1 MPQKSVPTLLEQIA
15 ALLEIKGENPF
26 KVRAYYNAAKA
37 LSEVEDL
44 DAAVKAKR
52 LKEIPGIGDA
62 IAKKLEEYVETGN
75 MAYFEELTA
84 EVPLSLLELLQIPNL
99 GPRKIKVLY
108 DTLGITNVGELE
120 YACKENR
127 LANLFGFGA
136 KSQEKI
142 LKGIEFIKQHKG
154 EFLFGDVYPLAMK
167 IREGFERFTRPELV
181 AVCGSIRRRKEIVR
195 DIDILVAGGDPK
207 KLSTHFLSLPE
218 VAEVIAEGETKT
230 SCRLSSGIEA
240 DLRVVTEES
249 YPCALIYFTGS
260 KEHNVKLRGIAKKRD
275 LKLNEYG
282 LFKNGDSIPFR
293 TEEDVYKFLGLSYIA
308 PELREDMGE
317 IEAAAEGSLPDLVR
331 LEDLK
336 GTFHVHTHLSDG
348 IDTLEKLVD
357 AARKM
362 GLSYIGISDHSKTA
376 AYAGGLKIDTI
387 RKQWDEI
394 DSFNEKN
401 PDFYLFK
408 GIESDILPDGD
419 LDYDESILEGFDFV
433 IASVHSNFGMKKDAM
448 ENRIVRAMKNPYTT
462 MLGHPTGR
470 LLLARDG
477 YDVDMKNIVETAAEH
492 HVVIEFNAESVSAG
506 HRLEIPEDG
515 QTTWCHDCD
524 QSGCTLNGWISG
536 RVLWHWYSTQGLA
549 GKDGHT
555 QYTHGRRSKGRCL
568 RGCAMKKELKACSKS
583 SGKCMGEPR
592 VELKY
597 SSPLEL
603 MVASILAAQCTDERV
618 NKVTESLFKK
628 YKTTKDYRDVKDAE
642 LEADIKPTGFFRNK
656 ARSIKNFA
664 SAIEARFGGTH
675 TGRR

>member
-1 MPQKSVPTLLEQIA
+1 MAQKSIAALLEQIG
-15 ALLEIKGENPF
+15 ALLEIKGENHF

-37 LSEVEDL
+37 VSEVEDL
-44 DAAVKAKR
+44 DAVMKAKR
-52 LKEIPGIGDA
+52 LKEISGIGDA
-62 IAKKLEEYVETGN
+62 IAKKLEEYVETGS
-75 MAYFEELTA
+75 MAYYEELTK
-84 EVPLSLLELLQIPNL
+84 EVPASLLELLTISNL

-127 LANLFGFGA
+127 LTNLFGFGE
-136 KSQEKI
+136 KTQEKI
-142 LKGIEFIKQHKG
+142 LKGIDFIKQHKG
-154 EFLFGDVYPLAMK
+154 EFLFGDIYPIAMK
-167 IREGFERFTRPELV
+167 ISEGFEGFTRPDLV

-195 DIDILVAGGDPK
+195 DIDILVAGGNPK
-207 KLSTHFLSLPE
+207 KLSAHFLSLPE

-230 SCRLSSGIEA
+230 SCRLSSGVEA

-282 LFKNGDSIPFR
+282 LFRNGDSIPFR
-293 TEEDVYKFLGLSYIA
+293 TEEDVYKFLGLAYIA

-331 LEDLK
+331 LEDLE

-362 GLSYIGISDHSKTA
+362 GLSYLGISDHSKTA
-376 AYAGGLKIDTI
+376 AYAGGLKIDTV

-419 LDYDESILEGFDFV
+419 LDYDESTLEGFDFV

-448 ENRIVRAMKNPYTT
+448 EKRIVRAIKNPYTT

-477 YDVDMKNIVETAAEH
+477 YDVDMKIIVEMAAEH
-492 HVVIEFNAESVSAG
+492 HVIIELNASPY
-506 HRLEIPEDG
+506 RLDIDWRYLRMAKQHGVMIAINPDA
-515 QTTWCHDCD
+515 H
-524 QSGCTLNGWISG
+524 
-536 RVLWHWYSTQGLA
+536 STAGLA
-549 GKDGHT
+549 DLFYGIGIA
-555 QYTHGRRSKGRCL
+555 RKGWQE
-568 RGCAMKKELKACSKS
+568 K
-583 SGKCMGEPR
+583 
-592 VELKY
+592 
-597 SSPLEL
+597 
-603 MVASILAAQCTDERV
+603 
-618 NKVTESLFKK
+618 
-628 YKTTKDYRDVKDAE
+628 
-642 LEADIKPTGFFRNK
+642 ADILNTRT
-656 ARSIKNFA
+656 AREVKRVF
-664 SAIEARFGGTH
+664 ERM
-675 TGRR
+675 RDEKRD

>member
-1 MPQKSVPTLLEQIA
+1 MPQKSIAALLEQIA

-26 KVRAYYNAAKA
+26 KVRAYYNASKA
-37 LSEVEDL
+37 VSEVEDL
-44 DAAVKAKR
+44 DAVMKAKR
-52 LKEIPGIGDA
+52 LKEIKGIGDA
-62 IAKKLEEYVETGN
+62 IAKKLEEYVETGR
-75 MAYFEELTA
+75 MAYFEELTK
-84 EVPLSLLELLQIPNL
+84 EVPASLLDLLTIPNL

-127 LANLFGFGA
+127 LTSLFGFGA
-136 KSQEKI
+136 KTQEKI

-154 EFLFGDVYPLAMK
+154 EFLFGDVYPVAMK
-167 IREGFERFTRPELV
+167 IRDGFEKFTSPDLV

-195 DIDILVAGGDPK
+195 DIDILVAGNNPK
-207 KLSTHFLSLPE
+207 KLSAHFLSLPE

-293 TEEDVYKFLGLSYIA
+293 TEEDVYKFLGLAYIA

-357 AARKM
+357 AAKKM
-362 GLSYIGISDHSKTA
+362 GLSYLGISDHSKTA
-376 AYAGGLKIDTI
+376 AYAGGLKIDTL

-448 ENRIVRAMKNPYTT
+448 EKRIVRAMKNPYTT

-477 YDVDMKNIVETAAEH
+477 YDVDMKNIVEMAALH
-492 HVVIEFNAESVSAG
+492 HVIIELNA
-506 HRLEIPEDG
+506 HPYRLDIDWRYLRMAKQHGITIAINPDAHS
-515 QTTWCHDCD
+515 TTGLSDLFY
-524 QSGCTLNGWISG
+524 GVGIARKGW
-536 RVLWHWYSTQGLA
+536 QE
-549 GKDGHT
+549 K
-555 QYTHGRRSKGRCL
+555 
-568 RGCAMKKELKACSKS
+568 
-583 SGKCMGEPR
+583 
-592 VELKY
+592 
-597 SSPLEL
+597 
-603 MVASILAAQCTDERV
+603 
-618 NKVTESLFKK
+618 
-628 YKTTKDYRDVKDAE
+628 
-642 LEADIKPTGFFRNK
+642 ADILNTRT
-656 ARSIKNFA
+656 AREVRQVFERMRDEK
-664 SAIEARFGGTH
+664 RD
-675 TGRR
+675 

>member
-37 LSEVEDL
+37 VSEVEDL

-127 LANLFGFGA
+127 LASLFGFGT

-142 LKGIEFIKQHKG
+142 LRGIEFIKQHKG

-167 IREGFERFTRPELV
+167 IKEGFERFTSPGLV

-207 KLSTHFLSLPE
+207 KLSTHFQSLPE

-293 TEEDVYKFLGLSYIA
+293 TEEDVYKFLGLAYIA

-317 IEAAAEGSLPDLVR
+317 IEAAAEGGLPDLVR

-387 RKQWDEI
+387 HKQWDEI

-408 GIESDILPDGD
+408 GIESDILPDGE

-433 IASVHSNFGMKKDAM
+433 IASVHSNFGMK
-448 ENRIVRAMKNPYTT
+448 
-462 MLGHPTGR
+462 
-470 LLLARDG
+470 
-477 YDVDMKNIVETAAEH
+477 
-492 HVVIEFNAESVSAG
+492 
-506 HRLEIPEDG
+506 
-515 QTTWCHDCD
+515 
-524 QSGCTLNGWISG
+524 
-536 RVLWHWYSTQGLA
+536 
-549 GKDGHT
+549 
-555 QYTHGRRSKGRCL
+555 
-568 RGCAMKKELKACSKS
+568 
-583 SGKCMGEPR
+583 
-592 VELKY
+592 
-597 SSPLEL
+597 
-603 MVASILAAQCTDERV
+603 
-618 NKVTESLFKK
+618 
-628 YKTTKDYRDVKDAE
+628 
-642 LEADIKPTGFFRNK
+642 
-656 ARSIKNFA
+656 
-664 SAIEARFGGTH
+664 
-675 TGRR
+675 